1 MNECQTQTDPCQGGR
16 CLNTIGSYYCECR
29 STGLRP
35 HGNTCLGLSL
45 LCHRI
50 CVAVSQ
56 IYLMLVSQKYI
67 EIYFLNTALFYDSSI
82 LINIY
87 VADKI
92 YVKKSTSDVAIILVR
107 K

>member
-1 MNECQTQTDPCQGGR
+1 
-16 CLNTIGSYYCECR
+16 
-29 STGLRP
+29 
-35 HGNTCLGLSL
+35 
-45 LCHRI
+45 
-50 CVAVSQ
+50 
-56 IYLMLVSQKYI
+56 MLVSQKYI